1 MSVWR
6 LCRLRRF
13 LLSTGTVY
21 PGNIVSGSVV
31 SARILSLEGY
41 GVYIDSVSRAWLYYA
56 GSAGWG
62 VFLHGVSGGMGSGIH
77 YPLMKMA
84 YRMGWCGVTC
94 NKILVSPPVLLCRSL
109 PAHV

>member
-1 MSVWR
+1 MWVWR

-13 LLSTGTVY
+13 LLSAETIG

-31 SARILSLEGY
+31 SARILSLKGY
-41 GVYIDSVSRAWLYYA
+41 GVYLDSVSRAWLYYA

-62 VFLHGVSGGMGSGIH
+62 VFLHDFSGGMDSGIH

-84 YRMGWCGVTC
+84 YRMGWCGVTY
-94 NKILVSPPVLLCRSL
+94 NKTRVSPPVLLCRSV